1 MDSLENEQHK
11 SRLQLFF
18 MISLGAYFFWF
29 SQMTP
34 PAVQQPVVSN
44 EVEEGEELSNEVKP
58 DNSTV
63 SKPSVSEK
71 TVVQPH
77 SVTVNEGLLDF
88 EVSSKY
94 GSPTFVGLTNF
105 TEPPVNQ
112 SWWGWIFSG
121 MEGEWIPYSEGE
133 DELKLLTE
141 QGALLVLGKDE
152 QTFQDIFTVTRS
164 GDVVQAKGQVN
175 GLTIQQTYEI
185 SKDSNSVE
193 DNIISVSINISNHS
207 SDKIDNLWVGVYDYM
222 NSENQD
228 RFSNASRPQFYAEK
242 ELVGTFGTMFT
253 TSFLDLDDLEE
264 PTTFESEADW
274 FGIGSKYF
282 LTALYPVETG
292 TFKSVSTHILEENVY
307 GVRSVLAQPIDPG
320 ATRIINLK
328 AYVGPK
334 QLDLLTE
341 LSEGEVWTSAVEYG
355 MFGFFSRVL
364 LFMLKIIQSGF
375 VNWGL
380 SILLLTLVV
389 KVIFFPLTQKAFISS
404 KKMQLAQPRMKEVQ
418 QQYKDNP
425 QLLQQEMMKVYKEFD
440 MGPLGPLSG
449 CLPMFIQM
457 PVFFALYSVVLF
469 SVELYDSS
477 FLYLEDLTTADPYG
491 ILAVLYCVLIFIQ
504 TSMMTTT
511 PENAD
516 PQQQQMMKMMKIMPL
531 VFGVLMFTF
540 PSGLVLYF
548 VMNILLTIFQQW
560 LIRFQFDETTLL
572 KEAK

>member
-34 PAVQQPVVSN
+34 PVQQTTVSTEAEEVV
-44 EVEEGEELSNEVKP
+44 EQL
-58 DNSTV
+58 DDSTV
-63 SKPSVSEK
+63 EKSVPTKPLVIEK

-77 SVTVNEGLLDF
+77 SINVKEGLLDF

-94 GSPTFVGLTNF
+94 GSPSFVGLTTF
-105 TEPPVNQ
+105 TEAPVNQ

-121 MEGEWIPYSEGE
+121 MEGEWTPYSEGE

-152 QTFQDIFTVTRS
+152 QVFKDIFTVTRTE
-164 GDVVQAKGQVN
+164 DVVQAKGQIN
-175 GLTIQQTYEI
+175 GLTIQQTYDI
-185 SKDSNSVE
+185 TKGSNSVE
-193 DNIISVSINISNHS
+193 DSIISISLSISNQS
-207 SDKIDNLWVGVYDYM
+207 SEKVDNLWIGVYDYM
-222 NSENQD
+222 NSESQD
-228 RFSNASRPQFYAEK
+228 RFSNASRPQFYAEE

-253 TSFLDLDDLEE
+253 TSFLDLDELDE
-264 PTTFESEADW
+264 PTVFESEANW
-274 FGIGSKYF
+274 FGIGSRYF
-282 LTALYPVETG
+282 LAALYPVESG
-292 TFKSVSTHILEENVY
+292 TFKSVSTHILEEDVY
-307 GVRSVLAQPIDPG
+307 GVRSVLAQPLDPG
-320 ATRIINLK
+320 ATRTINLK
-328 AYVGPK
+328 AYLGPK

-341 LSEGEVWTSAVEYG
+341 LGDGEVWTSAVEYG
-355 MFGFFSRVL
+355 VFGFFSRVL
-364 LFMLKIIQSGF
+364 LFMLKIIHAGF

-418 QQYKDNP
+418 KQYKDNP
-425 QLLQQEMMKVYKEFD
+425 KLLQQEMVKVYKEFD

-477 FLYLEDLTTADPYG
+477 FLYLEDLTTSDPYG
-491 ILAVLYCVLIFIQ
+491 ILAILYCILIFIQ

-516 PQQQQMMKMMKIMPL
+516 PQQQQMMKMMKILPL

>member
-1 MDSLENEQHK
+1 
-11 SRLQLFF
+11 
-18 MISLGAYFFWF
+18 
-29 SQMTP
+29 
-34 PAVQQPVVSN
+34 
-44 EVEEGEELSNEVKP
+44 
-58 DNSTV
+58 
-63 SKPSVSEK
+63 
-71 TVVQPH
+71 
-77 SVTVNEGLLDF
+77 
-88 EVSSKY
+88 
-94 GSPTFVGLTNF
+94 
-105 TEPPVNQ
+105 
-112 SWWGWIFSG
+112 
-121 MEGEWIPYSEGE
+121 MEGEWTPYSEGE

-152 QTFQDIFTVTRS
+152 QTFQDIFTVTRN
-164 GDVVQAKGQVN
+164 GDVIQAKGQVD

-185 SKDSNSVE
+185 SKGSNSVE
-193 DNIISVSINISNHS
+193 DNIVSVSLNISNHS
-207 SDKIDNLWVGVYDYM
+207 SEKIDNLWIGVYDYM
-222 NSENQD
+222 NSESQD
-228 RFSNASRPQFYAEK
+228 RFSNASRPQFYAEE

-253 TSFLDLDDLEE
+253 TSFLDLDELDE
-264 PTTFESEADW
+264 PTTFESEANW
-274 FGIGSKYF
+274 FGIGSRYF
-282 LTALYPVETG
+282 LTALYPVEKG
-292 TFKSVSTHILEENVY
+292 TFKSVSTHILEEDVY
-307 GVRSVLAQPIDPG
+307 GVRSVLAQPLDPG
-320 ATRIINLK
+320 ATRTINLK

-341 LSEGEVWTSAVEYG
+341 LGEGDAWTSAVEYG

-364 LFMLKIIQSGF
+364 LFMLKIIQAGF

-425 QLLQQEMMKVYKEFD
+425 QLMQQEMMKVYKEFD

-491 ILAVLYCVLIFIQ
+491 ILAILYCVLIFIQ